1 MKKIISLLLMFVLVV
16 SFAVGCTSEGDD
28 VKNDT
33 GKDVVEDNNEKEDTE
48 KENSNFDLSKEI
60 LVVSR
65 EDGSGTRGA
74 FIELTGILEKDSQG
88 NKVDRTSKE
97 AIIQMQTDSV
107 LTAVAGNEY
116 TIGYVSTGSLNDSV
130 KALKVNGAEPTTEN
144 IKDGSYKIARPFN
157 IATKGEISEL
167 AQDFIDFILSSDGQ
181 EIVSK
186 SYISVSDDAEAYNGT
201 KPAGK
206 IVVAGSSSVTP
217 VMEKLSEDYREIN
230 KDAQIEVQLS
240 GSSAGMQAAMDGT
253 ADIGMASR
261 ELKDSEKEVLD
272 YLPIAIDG
280 IAVVVNPEN
289 TMDDIDIEDVKEVF
303 TGDKTQ
309 WSEVE

>member
-1 MKKIISLLLMFVLVV
+1 MKKIISLLLMFVLVA
-16 SFAVGCTSEGDD
+16 SFTIGCAKDEGNNDVGT
-28 VKNDT
+28 DT
-33 GKDVVEDNNEKEDTE
+33 GTDISNEDKGSNDKEE
-48 KENSNFDLSKEI
+48 SNFDLSNEI

-74 FIELTGILEKDSQG
+74 FIELTGVLEKNANGD
-88 NKVDRTSKE
+88 KIDRTSKE

-130 KALKVNGAEPTTEN
+130 KALKVEGSEPTTEN
-144 IKDGSYKIARPFN
+144 IKSGDYKIARPFN
-157 IATKGEISEL
+157 IATKGEISEV
-167 AQDFIDFILSSDGQ
+167 ASDFISYIMSKEGQ
-181 EIVSK
+181 EIVSN
-186 SYISVSDDAEAYNGT
+186 SYISIDDGLDSYNGGDMS
-201 KPAGK
+201 GK

-217 VMEKLSEDYREIN
+217 VMEKLSEAYMAIN
-230 KDAQIEVQLS
+230 PDVQIEVQMS

-272 YLPIAIDG
+272 HIAIAIDG

-289 TMDDIDIEDVKEVF
+289 TIDDLTIEEIKQIFIGEM
-303 TGDKTQ
+303 TE
-309 WSEVE
+309 WSGLQ